1 MMLEHNHLA
10 RTFRAAASSGVPH
23 LTWHGDSEMEAFE
36 IGAIVTQPGFNR
48 NIVVA
53 RHDGRFQS
61 IHASHQYY
69 HALTYPLLFPT
80 GCAGWHPNIPYG
92 SGGDRRNVSLP
103 EYMRFQMMH
112 RAVPS
117 HVQRCERL
125 ALEYICD
132 AQAQSEA
139 RELEFHATAVQQ
151 AKYRA
156 ASAKVIIE
164 NINSELLDVGT
175 PVILPASFT
184 GSPKYYHR
192 LYLDAMA
199 LPRRFGKPDLF
210 ITMTCNP
217 AWAEIEAALPA
228 RSHWTHHPDIV
239 ARVFLLKLNQLMD
252 EICSKKLFGKV
263 LAHVHRIEWQVRRVS
278 RVILTLLIC
287 ILQARGLPHAHILI
301 ILENKILCARQVD
314 AFISA
319 EVPNPVTQPRL
330 YAIVTKNMIH
340 KPCDLDATAGCVVKG
355 KGRCCRRYPKSMH
368 ATTTTNGDGYPQYRR
383 RGLHTTRVGDRIVT
397 DDWVVPHNPYLLV
410 RFNCHINCEVS
421 SHKRCFKYVYKYVF
435 KVRRVLH
442 VKTAEVVSFT
452 VAIIAVFIGDSLA
465 GSRSC
470 RG

>member
-23 LTWHGDSEMEAFE
+23 LTWHGDSDMEAFE

-69 HALTYPLLFPT
+69 HALSYPLLFPT

-164 NINSELLDVGT
+164 NINLYR
-175 PVILPASFT
+175 
-184 GSPKYYHR
+184 YYI
-192 LYLDAMA
+192 
-199 LPRRFGKPDLF
+199 K
-210 ITMTCNP
+210 
-217 AWAEIEAALPA
+217 
-228 RSHWTHHPDIV
+228 
-239 ARVFLLKLNQLMD
+239 
-252 EICSKKLFGKV
+252 
-263 LAHVHRIEWQVRRVS
+263 
-278 RVILTLLIC
+278 
-287 ILQARGLPHAHILI
+287 
-301 ILENKILCARQVD
+301 
-314 AFISA
+314 
-319 EVPNPVTQPRL
+319 
-330 YAIVTKNMIH
+330 
-340 KPCDLDATAGCVVKG
+340 
-355 KGRCCRRYPKSMH
+355 
-368 ATTTTNGDGYPQYRR
+368 
-383 RGLHTTRVGDRIVT
+383 
-397 DDWVVPHNPYLLV
+397 
-410 RFNCHINCEVS
+410 
-421 SHKRCFKYVYKYVF
+421 
-435 KVRRVLH
+435 
-442 VKTAEVVSFT
+442 
-452 VAIIAVFIGDSLA
+452 
-465 GSRSC
+465 
-470 RG
+470 